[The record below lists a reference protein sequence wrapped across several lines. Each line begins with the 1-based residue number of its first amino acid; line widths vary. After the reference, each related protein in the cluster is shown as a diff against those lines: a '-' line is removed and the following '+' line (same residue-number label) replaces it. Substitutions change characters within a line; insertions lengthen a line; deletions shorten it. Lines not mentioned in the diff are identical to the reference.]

1 MRSRDIKEERSN
13 ILPSVKADLD
23 LCQGYANCVMEAPRF
38 FEVDDDGVVVVLKDE
53 FVEEERMRVE
63 AAVRSCPVRALR
75 IDD

>member
-1 MRSRDIKEERSN
+1 M
-13 ILPSVKADLD
+13 PFVKADLD